1 MCTKNIKLFTDKDQK
16 DELIRYGVKHDNEKV
31 IVYFSFMDVIYKM
44 ILVNLFGPHPHQS
57 EFKGIWAVKY
67 FQGLENQQEMKSS
80 NNYLLKVTQLKRGRN
95 DFSSLITS
103 KTKA

>member
-1 MCTKNIKLFTDKDQK
+1 
-16 DELIRYGVKHDNEKV
+16 
-31 IVYFSFMDVIYKM
+31 MDVIYKI
-44 ILVNLFGPHPHQS
+44 ILVNLFGAHPHQS

-95 DFSSLITS
+95 DFSSLIAS
-103 KTKA
+103 KTKAEITVDQPGQNTDLHENQLNYCYCCSESGHIPTGRLT